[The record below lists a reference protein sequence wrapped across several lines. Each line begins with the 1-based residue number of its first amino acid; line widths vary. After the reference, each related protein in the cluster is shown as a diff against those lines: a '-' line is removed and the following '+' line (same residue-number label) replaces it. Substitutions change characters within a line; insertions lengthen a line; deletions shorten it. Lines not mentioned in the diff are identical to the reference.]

1 MTPAIQTLFNRLS
14 DGLAIVSDDRKVRF
28 ANEVMRRMLP
38 LQVGQTFPHLVV
50 ADLLEQAHAE
60 HLSLPHSFQTELAH
74 DPSIAGPDRLSGHIV
89 RSPAGRDLVVVLRNM
104 TEASIYEIAIEN
116 FSSLIDRALLAPLQ
130 DFTSDFDALLDALA
144 QPGTELAPL
153 EHQRASLAVR
163 GKQLVQQLQELAH
176 IALISRGRT
185 VVGEDRIELE
195 TWLAALLRRQQARAQ
210 VRYQQLTMMNANRSQ
225 SPVIYGS
232 VHWLGVAVDAC
243 ISNAIEHSAP
253 GTEITLE
260 TSVSAAF
267 VRIILRNRGRGFQSE
282 LARSRL
288 MRPLIR
294 GQEAQDSTPGLG
306 LGLPLARS
314 IVEMHQ
320 GRLVLDQE
328 LDGFVTCTV
337 ELPTAISPQAPD
349 ELNLALAQRYANDL
363 ARLMTTR
370 RSKPQRNTQ

>member
-14 DGLAIVSDDRKVRF
+14 DGLAIVSSDLKVRF
-28 ANEVMRRMLP
+28 ANEVMRQMLP
-38 LQVGQTFPHLVV
+38 LQLGQTFPHVVV

-60 HLSLPHSFQTELAH
+60 HLSLPHSFQT
-74 DPSIAGPDRLSGHIV
+74 
-89 RSPAGRDLVVVLRNM
+89 
-104 TEASIYEIAIEN
+104 
-116 FSSLIDRALLAPLQ
+116 
-130 DFTSDFDALLDALA
+130 
-144 QPGTELAPL
+144 
-153 EHQRASLAVR
+153 
-163 GKQLVQQLQELAH
+163 
-176 IALISRGRT
+176 
-185 VVGEDRIELE
+185 
-195 TWLAALLRRQQARAQ
+195 
-210 VRYQQLTMMNANRSQ
+210 
-225 SPVIYGS
+225 
-232 VHWLGVAVDAC
+232 
-243 ISNAIEHSAP
+243 
-253 GTEITLE
+253 
-260 TSVSAAF
+260 
-267 VRIILRNRGRGFQSE
+267 E

-370 RSKPQRNTQ
+370 RSRQQRNTQ